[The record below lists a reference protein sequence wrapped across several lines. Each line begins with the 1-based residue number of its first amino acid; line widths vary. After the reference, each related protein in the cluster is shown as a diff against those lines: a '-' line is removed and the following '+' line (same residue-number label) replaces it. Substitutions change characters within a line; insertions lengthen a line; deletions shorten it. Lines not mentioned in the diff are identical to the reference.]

1 MLLQLLL
8 GSMVYKLAQTLGK
21 LVGAAPGLVWPR
33 SRLSAQPLQAQLPSS
48 TVCPPTA
55 AAAAVDR
62 VLLFWLIVM
71 FDDQV
76 TDQLRQVQ
84 QALEVS
90 LRDKLIS
97 ATTLQLSEQQRSEA
111 DAELRKAQESLTA
124 ALTRHAAEA
133 AVADEKLR
141 VAEQNLG
148 QLQAST

>member
-1 MLLQLLL
+1 
-8 GSMVYKLAQTLGK
+8 
-21 LVGAAPGLVWPR
+21 
-33 SRLSAQPLQAQLPSS
+33 
-48 TVCPPTA
+48 
-55 AAAAVDR
+55 